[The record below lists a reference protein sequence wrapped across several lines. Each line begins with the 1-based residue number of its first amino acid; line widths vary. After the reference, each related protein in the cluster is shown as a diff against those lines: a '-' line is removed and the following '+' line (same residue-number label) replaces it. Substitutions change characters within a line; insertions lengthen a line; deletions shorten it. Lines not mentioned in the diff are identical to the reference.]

1 MRVEKSEI
9 TEALRAQ
16 GAHDRAQEA
25 DCALPRRVDTD
36 RDAALLHR
44 LEVDITALETDET
57 DETAGPRQT

>member
-9 TEALRAQ
+9 TEALRAD

-44 LEVDITALETDET
+44 LDVDVTALEAERLDGSGERK
-57 DETAGPRQT
+57 G